1 MTTNRSDRV
10 GHVEEAGVDY
20 LPETERDSSPGNLF
34 AVFLGSNLG
43 WTVAVYGWVAVQL
56 GLDFR
61 GAVLSTVVGTLLG
74 TIVLLPLATV
84 SPRTGTNMT
93 VSSGAFFGIRG
104 RLIGSGLSL
113 VIAVVFAALTVW
125 TSGDALVATG
135 HRLVGLPDAP
145 AMHAAAYAIVSALIV
160 VVALFGHATIV
171 AMQKFVVPIAGTAIV
186 LGFVAFAA
194 GFDPTRIA
202 AHPALGGYA
211 QTFVLSVV
219 LAMAGP
225 LSYAP
230 VVGDYTRRISLRRHS
245 ARRVRWALFGGL
257 MIGMLLPSILGAFVG
272 VAVQH
277 STGDFMGDL
286 VGASPLWFVVLVL
299 IVSVAGGFGQ
309 GVLNI
314 YATGLDLETFF
325 PSLRR
330 VHTTALAAAASV
342 VLLYVGVFVFN
353 AIDSITAATIILN
366 GITAPW
372 VVVILIGALRT
383 RAYDP
388 DDLQAFAQR
397 RHGGRYWFRA
407 GWNVPAVVA
416 WLAGSVFGVLSV
428 DTTLYHGPLA
438 DVFGGVDPSAL
449 GSGIVTAIVY
459 GGFVLLS
466 PRSVDPAPDATAP
479 AHSASVAP
487 NAPVLE
493 PPAS

>member
-1 MTTNRSDRV
+1 MATSRSDRV

-20 LPETERDSSPGNLF
+20 LPENERDSSPGNLF

-61 GAVLSTVVGTLLG
+61 GAVLATVVGTLLG
-74 TIVLLPLATV
+74 AVVLLPLATI

-113 VIAVVFAALTVW
+113 VIAIVFAALTVW

-135 HRLVGLPDAP
+135 HRLVGLPNAP
-145 AMHAAAYAIVSALIV
+145 AVHAVAYAIVSAVIV

-171 AMQKFVVPIAGTAIV
+171 AMQKFVVPIAGTALV
-186 LGFVAFAA
+186 LGFLAFSA
-194 GFDPTRIA
+194 GFDPTRAA

-211 QTFVLSVV
+211 QTFVLAAV

-245 ARRVRWALFGGL
+245 ARRVRAALFAGL
-257 MIGMLLPSILGAFVG
+257 MIGMLLPAVLGAFVG
-272 VAVQH
+272 VAVRH

-299 IVSVAGGFGQ
+299 IVSIAGGFGQ

-325 PSLRR
+325 PRLRR

-342 VLLYVGVFVFN
+342 ALLYVGVFVFD
-353 AIDSITAATIILN
+353 ALDSITAATVILN

-372 VVVILIGALRT
+372 VVVILIGALRA
-383 RAYDP
+383 RSYDP
-388 DDLQAFAQR
+388 HDLQAFAQG
-397 RHGGRYWFRA
+397 RHGGRYWFRG

-416 WLAGSVFGVLSV
+416 WFVGSVFGVLSV
-428 DTTLYHGPLA
+428 DTTLYRGPLA
-438 DVFGGVDPSAL
+438 GVFGGVDPSAL
-449 GSGIVTAIVY
+449 GSGIVTAVVY

-466 PRSVDPAPDATAP
+466 PRLVDPAPEATPAVPDAAAP
-479 AHSASVAP
+479 
-487 NAPVLE
+487 PVLE
-493 PPAS
+493 QPAP